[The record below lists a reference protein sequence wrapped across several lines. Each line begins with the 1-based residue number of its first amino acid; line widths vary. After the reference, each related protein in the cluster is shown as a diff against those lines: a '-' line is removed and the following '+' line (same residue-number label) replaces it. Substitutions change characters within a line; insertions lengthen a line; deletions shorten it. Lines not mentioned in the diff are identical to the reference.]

1 MKAHHNEKQI
11 ISFRSAS
18 ILAALIALAYTAN
31 SVLVTD
37 QELRMII
44 SDVAAVLIGL
54 LVTFGLLSAAKRSAI
69 YGRQVRLA
77 WTVLAL
83 AQFTHAIGDT
93 IWTITEVVLH
103 QSPFPSL
110 ADGPDLAYYP
120 IFALGILLLPRVP
133 LTSSEKLKVFLD
145 TGIVMIASA
154 ILFWVLLIAPT
165 IQSNAEADTLTA
177 TLAVAYP
184 VMDLV
189 LLFGL
194 IEMLFRRIKSTGLG
208 PMMILV
214 TGIAVLITT
223 DSVFMSQSL
232 NNTYVSGGL
241 LDSGWIASYLLVGLA
256 GVLYA
261 ESLKFDSS
269 FQAIKPMDIQFTW
282 PLYLPYLLAGAT
294 YILLVWSYNHPLPIS
309 LSDLSWAVGGII
321 GLIIVRQIVALKE
334 NERLYKATVQ
344 EIAERKL
351 AESEVRNL
359 NEGLEDRVVERTQQ
373 LESANNE
380 LHTEIQDRKRA
391 EESLL
396 KAKEEA
402 EAATKAKSEF
412 LANMSHEIRTPMN
425 AVVGLTGLLLG
436 TDLTREQRDYVET
449 IRSSGDALL
458 SVINDILDFSKIDNG
473 KMGLEIQPFDIKSCI
488 EDSLDLVASNASGKG
503 LKMSYSIDDTTPE
516 TIMGDPTRLRQIL
529 ANLLSNA
536 VKFTSSGEVE
546 ISVSSRI
553 LQGSRYEIHFAVRD
567 TGIGIRED
575 KMGCLFQSF
584 TQVDISTSRKYGGT
598 GLGLAISK
606 RLVELMGGKIWVE
619 SESGKGSIFH
629 FTILAEA
636 TSIKP
641 GVRREPAQRPEAGIR
656 KTQDHPLRILL
667 AEDNI
672 INQKVILRMLK
683 KLGYSADVSA
693 NGLEVLAALE
703 RQPYDVVLMDVQM
716 PEMDGIEAAKKIHE
730 RWSARPK
737 IIAITAYALQGDR
750 EKCIAAG
757 MDDYITKP
765 VKIEELRA
773 VLESFGQPSQ

>member
-1 MKAHHNEKQI
+1 MSAYHNEKQI
-11 ISFRSAS
+11 ISFRSAL

-31 SVLVTD
+31 GVLVTD
-37 QELRMII
+37 QELRVAI
-44 SDVAAVLIGL
+44 SDVAIVLIGL
-54 LVTFGLLSAAKRSAI
+54 PVTLGLLHAANRSAI

-83 AQFTHAIGDT
+83 AQFSNAIGDI
-93 IWTITEVVLH
+93 IWTIEEVVLH

-110 ADGPDLAYYP
+110 ADGPYLAYYP

-145 TGIVMIASA
+145 AGIVMIASS

-165 IQSNAEADTLTA
+165 IQSSAGADNLTT

-189 LLFGL
+189 LIFGL

-208 PMMILV
+208 PMMLLLIGTSFL
-214 TGIAVLITT
+214 IAADFI
-223 DSVFMSQSL
+223 FMSQSL

-241 LDSGWIASYLLVGLA
+241 LDTGWVVSYLLVGLA
-256 GVLYA
+256 SVLQA
-261 ESLKFDSS
+261 NSLKIDSS
-269 FQAIKPMDIQFTW
+269 FQAIVPREIQFTW

-309 LSDLSWAVGGII
+309 LSVLSWVVGGII

-344 EIAERKL
+344 EIAERKH
-351 AESEVRNL
+351 AENEIRNL
-359 NEGLEDRVVERTQQ
+359 NEGLEERVVERTKQ
-373 LESANNE
+373 LESANKE
-380 LHTEIQDRKRA
+380 LQ
-391 EESLL
+391 

-402 EAATKAKSEF
+402 EAATRVKSEF

-425 AVVGLTGLLLG
+425 AVVGLTGLLIG

-473 KMGLEIQPFDIKSCI
+473 KMELEIQPFDIKSCI
-488 EDSLDLVASNASGKG
+488 VDSIDLLSSNASQKG
-503 LKMSYSIDDTTPE
+503 LKMAYTIDNSTPE

-536 VKFTSSGEVE
+536 VKFTNFGEVE
-546 ISVSSRI
+546 ISVSSKN
-553 LQGSRYEIHFAVRD
+553 LQGSDYEIHFMVRD
-567 TGIGIRED
+567 TGIGIPED
-575 KMGCLFQSF
+575 KIGCLFQSF
-584 TQVDISTSRKYGGT
+584 SQVDISTSRKYGGT

-606 RLVELMGGKIWVE
+606 RLVELMGGIIWVE
-619 SESGKGSIFH
+619 SELGKGSTFH

-636 TSIKP
+636 ASIKD
-641 GVRREPAQRPEAGIR
+641 GFSREQAFRPEIYVH
-656 KTQDHPLRILL
+656 KTPDHALRILL
-667 AEDNI
+667 AEDNLV
-672 INQKVILRMLK
+672 NQKVILRMLN
-683 KLGYSADVSA
+683 KLGYQADVSA
-693 NGLEVLAALE
+693 NGLEVLAAIE

-730 RWSARPK
+730 RLSSRPK

-765 VKIEELRA
+765 VKLEELKA
-773 VLESFGQPSQ
+773 ALESHGESHG

>member
-1 MKAHHNEKQI
+1 MSAYHIEKQI
-11 ISFRSAS
+11 ISFRSAL

-37 QELRMII
+37 QELRMAV
-44 SDVAAVLIGL
+44 SDFGAVFVDLVVAVGL
-54 LVTFGLLSAAKRSAI
+54 FSAAQRSAI

-77 WTVLAL
+77 WTILAL
-83 AQFTHAIGDT
+83 AQFTHGIGDT
-93 IWTITEVVLH
+93 LWTITEVVMH

-120 IFALGILLLPRVP
+120 IFALGILLLPKVP
-133 LTSSEKLKVFLD
+133 LNSSEKLKVFLD
-145 TGIVMIASA
+145 TGIVMIASV
-154 ILFWVLLIAPT
+154 IMFWVLLIAPT
-165 IQSNAEADTLTA
+165 IESDAGADNLTT

-189 LLFGL
+189 LLFAL
-194 IEMLFRRIKSTGLG
+194 IEMLFRRIKSTGIG
-208 PMMILV
+208 PMMLLV
-214 TGIAVLITT
+214 TGTAVLLTT
-223 DSVFMSQSL
+223 DFFFMSQSL
-232 NNTYVSGGL
+232 QNTYVSGGL
-241 LDSGWIASYLLVGLA
+241 LDTGWIASYLLVGLA
-256 GVLYA
+256 GILYA
-261 ESLKFDSS
+261 DSLKFDSS
-269 FQAIKPMDIQFTW
+269 FQAIVPKDIQFIW

-294 YILLVWSYNHPLPIS
+294 FILLVWSYNHPLPIS
-309 LSDLSWAVGGII
+309 PSVLSWGVGGII

-334 NERLYKATVQ
+334 NERLYEATVQ
-344 EIAERKL
+344 EIAERKH
-351 AESEVRNL
+351 AENEVRNL
-359 NEGLEDRVVERTQQ
+359 NERLEDRVAERTKQ
-373 LESANNE
+373 LESANKE
-380 LHTEIQDRKRA
+380 LQKT
-391 EESLL
+391 
-396 KAKEEA
+396 KEEA

-473 KMGLEIQPFDIKSCI
+473 KMEVEIQPFDIKSCI
-488 EDSLDLVASNASGKG
+488 EDSIDLLSSNASQKG
-503 LKMSYSIDDTTPE
+503 LKMVYSIDNGTPE

-546 ISVSSRI
+546 ISVSSKN
-553 LQGSRYEIHFAVRD
+553 LQGSGYEIHFAVRD
-567 TGIGIRED
+567 TGMGIPED
-575 KMGCLFQSF
+575 KMGCLFKSF
-584 TQVDISTSRKYGGT
+584 SQVDISTSRKYGGT

-606 RLVELMGGKIWVE
+606 RLAELMGGKIWVE
-619 SESGKGSIFH
+619 SELGKGSIFH

-641 GVRREPAQRPEAGIR
+641 GVGREPALRPGTNIHKNR
-656 KTQDHPLRILL
+656 DHTLRILL

-672 INQKVILRMLK
+672 INQKVILRMLS
-683 KLGYSADVSA
+683 KLGYRADVSA

-716 PEMDGIEAAKKIHE
+716 PEMDGIETAKKIHE
-730 RWSARPK
+730 RWSAR
-737 IIAITAYALQGDR
+737 A
-750 EKCIAAG
+750 E
-757 MDDYITKP
+757 DYRYYSLCSTGRSG
-765 VKIEELRA
+765 EMHR
-773 VLESFGQPSQ
+773 SRHG

>member
-1 MKAHHNEKQI
+1 MSAYHNERQI
-11 ISFRSAS
+11 ISFRSAL

-31 SVLVTD
+31 GILVTD
-37 QELRMII
+37 QELRMAI
-44 SDVAAVLIGL
+44 SDVATVLIGL
-54 LVTFGLLSAAKRSAI
+54 LVTSGLLIAANRSAI
-69 YGRQVRLA
+69 YERQVRLA
-77 WTVLAL
+77 WTALAL
-83 AQFTHAIGDT
+83 AQFSNAIGDI
-93 IWTITEVVLH
+93 IWTIEEVVLH

-110 ADGPDLAYYP
+110 ADGPYLAYYP

-145 TGIVMIASA
+145 TGIVMIASS

-165 IQSNAEADTLTA
+165 IQSSIGADNLT
-177 TLAVAYP
+177 TILAVAYP

-208 PMMILV
+208 PMMLLIIG
-214 TGIAVLITT
+214 TSVLIAT
-223 DSVFMSQSL
+223 DFIFMSQSL

-241 LDSGWIASYLLVGLA
+241 LDTGWIASYLIVGLA
-256 GVLYA
+256 SVLQA
-261 ESLKFDSS
+261 NSLKIDSS
-269 FQAIKPMDIQFTW
+269 FQAIVPREIQFTW

-309 LSDLSWAVGGII
+309 LSILSWGVGGII

-344 EIAERKL
+344 EIVERKH
-351 AESEVRNL
+351 AENEIRNL
-359 NEGLEDRVVERTQQ
+359 NERLEDRVGERTKQ
-373 LESANNE
+373 LESANKE
-380 LHTEIQDRKRA
+380 LQ
-391 EESLL
+391 

-402 EAATKAKSEF
+402 EAATRVKSEF

-425 AVVGLTGLLLG
+425 AVVGLTGLLIG

-458 SVINDILDFSKIDNG
+458 SVINDILDFSKIDSG
-473 KMGLEIQPFDIKSCI
+473 KMALEIQPFDIKSCI
-488 EDSLDLVASNASGKG
+488 EDSIDLLSSNASQKG
-503 LKMSYSIDDTTPE
+503 LKMAYTIDNGTPE

-536 VKFTSSGEVE
+536 VKFTNFGEVE
-546 ISVSSRI
+546 ISVSSKN
-553 LQGSRYEIHFAVRD
+553 LQSSDYEIHFEVRD
-567 TGIGIRED
+567 TGIGIPED
-575 KMGCLFQSF
+575 KIGCLFQSF
-584 TQVDISTSRKYGGT
+584 SQVDISTSRKYGGT

-606 RLVELMGGKIWVE
+606 RLVELMGGTIWVE
-619 SESGKGSIFH
+619 SELGKGSTFH

-636 TSIKP
+636 TSINH
-641 GVRREPAQRPEAGIR
+641 GVSREQAFRPEIYVR
-656 KTQDHPLRILL
+656 KTQDRALRILL

-672 INQKVILRMLK
+672 VNQKVILRMLN
-683 KLGYSADVSA
+683 KLGYRADVSA
-693 NGLEVLAALE
+693 NGMEVLAALE

-730 RWSARPK
+730 RWSARPR
-737 IIAITAYALQGDR
+737 IIAITAYAQQGDR

-765 VKIEELRA
+765 VKLEELRA
-773 VLESFGQPSQ
+773 ALESDG